1 MNKLCKQYISEV
13 KSFFPVLGKP
23 EKEYISNLSRTIEE
37 YCEDA
42 DITAKE
48 DLYKK
53 IGLPNEVSNTYIK
66 NLDPAYI
73 IKRIKFSNWIKRLSV
88 SLILVAF
95 ILSMIYGI
103 RTYCVYKV
111 FEQDA
116 LSYSIT
122 TITDP
127 D

>member
-122 TITDP
+122 TITD
-127 D
+127 

>member
-1 MNKLCKQYISEV
+1 MNKLCRQYISEV

-66 NLDPAYI
+66 NLDSAYI
-73 IKRIKFSNWIKRLSV
+73 IKRIKCSNWIKRLSV

-103 RTYCVYKV
+103 KTYHTHKV
-111 FEQDA
+111 FEQEA
-116 LSYSIT
+116 ISYSQT
-122 TITDP
+122 TITD
-127 D
+127 